1 MKPVVF
7 SAELEV
13 CVLTCL
19 QSCECKLVILLCD
32 YFRYVL
38 AVNTSLS
45 YVDMQDFRPAPRP
58 KLKRGPLQTS
68 DGTSSSITSPNQ
80 FAVLSDS
87 ESDKE
92 DIGVPQQPNSRKS
105 RILPIFT

>member
-7 SAELEV
+7 SAVLEV

-19 QSCECKLVILLCD
+19 QSCECKLVILFCD
-32 YFRYVL
+32 HFRYVL
-38 AVNTSLS
+38 AVNMSLS
-45 YVDMQDFRPAPRP
+45 GVDMQDFRPAPRP

-68 DGTSSSITSPNQ
+68 DCTSSSIASPNQ

-87 ESDKE
+87 EFGTE
-92 DIGVPQQPNSRKS
+92 DTGVP
-105 RILPIFT
+105 